1 MFDKQWVYYSE
12 KNKNVHGSSCPDID
26 PDNKYH
32 LPEFIKNLLA
42 NRLSLGSFTLDSYF
56 NPCIDNLSSPF
67 EIDGMMDAVD
77 RILMAQESDEKVTV
91 FGDYDCDGITA
102 TFVLYHFLTKYMN
115 MNVDYYIPNRLTEG
129 YGMSEQSVR
138 KIADSGTTLIITV
151 DNGIA
156 AANEIQLLAEM
167 GVDVVVTDHHKK
179 PEIIPDACAVVDP
192 VNSRENDP
200 NKYLA
205 GCGVAFKLVC
215 ALAIELGIPEVTE
228 AYIPVVSVGTIGD
241 SVPLLGDNRIIV
253 RHGLEHM
260 VDTTVT
266 GLKALLEQ
274 MPARKNSSGGVTGSY
289 IMYSIVPK
297 INAAGRLG
305 NSQMALEMLLCEN
318 MNQASELATRLIDE
332 NTKRQEKE
340 SEIASQATNAQ
351 NILTKDSDA
360 IVIAYNKDWHHG
372 VIGIVASRLVEK
384 FNKPSFVMAA
394 AEDNTIVGSGR
405 SVDGFDL
412 HAALTHAK
420 EYIVKFGGHEAA
432 CGLTIS
438 LDNVQPFI
446 EKINEYAQ
454 SFTDKQLPPPHIVI
468 DSLVDPEE
476 LTVQN
481 IELLDKMEPFGMG
494 NPEPVLCIPSL
505 QVERCSLVGADGK
518 HVKIRFSYIG
528 SNNEKKYIDGIAFS
542 KSAFAPL
549 IGKTKKAG
557 VVFTPSIN
565 TWNGVTS
572 VSLLITDICDGEYS
586 IDKDLRCVYNDAYIT
601 CRGFTLDRNILAHV
615 YKAMSSASQ
624 RFGQD
629 DIMKIRDTLQNHG
642 INCTWYILKTA
653 LAVFT
658 ELGLIK
664 KLNKGMYECIAQQDR
679 VDLAASKIFT
689 GNTAQRKDNNG
700 LQ

>member
-1 MFDKQWVYYSE
+1 MFDKQWVYY
-12 KNKNVHGSSCPDID
+12 NKNDINIEGTICPDID
-26 PDNKYH
+26 SQYQ

-42 NRLSLGSFTLDSYF
+42 KRLVAGSFTIDNYF
-56 NPCIDNLSSPF
+56 NPSIENLCSPF
-67 EIDGMMDAVD
+67 EIEGMMDAVD

-102 TFVLYHFLTKYMN
+102 TFVLYHFLTKHMN
-115 MNVDYYIPNRLTEG
+115 MNVDYYVPNRLTEG

-156 AANEIQLLAEM
+156 AAEEIQLLAQM

-192 VNSRENDP
+192 VDTSETNP

-215 ALAIELGIPEVTE
+215 ALALELGMPEASE

-260 VDTTVT
+260 SDTTVT

-274 MPARKNSSGGVTGSY
+274 VPPRKNSSGGVTGSY

-305 NSQMALEMLLCEN
+305 NSQMALELLLCED
-318 MNQASELATRLIDE
+318 MNRASELAASLIDE

-340 SEIASQATNAQ
+340 SEIASQATNTK
-351 NILTKDSDA
+351 NILTRDSDS

-412 HAALTHAK
+412 HAALTYAK
-420 EYIVKFGGHEAA
+420 EHIVKFGGHEAA
-432 CGLTIS
+432 CGLTIC

-446 EKINEYAQ
+446 EKVNEYAQ
-454 SFTDKQLPPPHIVI
+454 SFKDKQLPPPHIVI

-505 QVERCSLVGADGK
+505 TIECCSLVGSDGK
-518 HVKIRFSYIG
+518 HVKIRFSYID

-549 IGKTKKAG
+549 IGKIKKAG

-565 TWNGVTS
+565 TWNGVTG

-601 CRGFTLDRNILAHV
+601 CRGFTLDRNILAQV
-615 YKAMSSASQ
+615 YKAIRTVSEK
-624 RFGQD
+624 FGPD
-629 DIMKIRDTLQNHG
+629 DIIKIRDTLQGHG
-642 INCTWYILKTA
+642 INCTWYILRTA
-653 LAVFT
+653 LAIFT

-664 KLNKGMYECIAQQDR
+664 KLNKGMYECVTCGDR
-679 VDLAASKIFT
+679 VDLATSKIFT
-689 GNTAQRKDNNG
+689 SNTAKRI
-700 LQ
+700 

>member
-1 MFDKQWVYYSE
+1 MFDKQWVYNNE
-12 KNKNVHGSSCPDID
+12 NDID
-26 PDNKYH
+26 TKGLSCADIDATGEYQ
-32 LPEFIKNLLA
+32 LPGFIKNLLA
-42 NRLSLGSFTLDSYF
+42 KRLAAGSFTPENYF
-56 NPCIDNLSSPF
+56 NPRIENLSSPF
-67 EIDGMMDAVD
+67 DIEGMTDAVD
-77 RILMAQESDEKVTV
+77 RILMAQEADEKVTV

-102 TFVLYHFLTKYMN
+102 TFVLYHFLTKHMN

-138 KIADSGTTLIITV
+138 KVADSGTTLIITV

-156 AANEIQLLAEM
+156 AANEIRLLAEL

-192 VNSRENDP
+192 VNSSDADP

-215 ALAIELGIPEVTE
+215 ALAIELGMPEIT
-228 AYIPVVSVGTIGD
+228 ATYIPVVSVGTVGD

-253 RHGLEHM
+253 RYGLEHM
-260 VDTTVT
+260 TATVVT
-266 GLKALLEQ
+266 GLKALLDLV
-274 MPARKNSSGGVTGSY
+274 PARRSQEVGVTASY

-305 NSQMALEMLLCEN
+305 NSQMALELLLCEN
-318 MNQASELATRLIDE
+318 TEQTSNLAARLIDE

-340 SEIASQATNAQ
+340 SEIASQATIAQ

-384 FNKPSFVMAA
+384 FNKPAFVMAA
-394 AEDNTIVGSGR
+394 AEENTIVGSGR
-405 SVDGFDL
+405 SVEGFDL
-412 HAALTHAK
+412 HAALTYAK
-420 EYIVKFGGHEAA
+420 EHIVKFGGHEAA
-432 CGLTIS
+432 CGLTIC

-446 EKINEYAQ
+446 NKVNEYAQ
-454 SFTDKQLPPPHIVI
+454 SFKDKQLPPPHIVI

-481 IELLDKMEPFGMG
+481 VELLSKMEPFGVG
-494 NPEPVLCIPSL
+494 NPEPVLCIPAL
-505 QVERCSLVGADGK
+505 TIERLSLVGMDGK
-518 HVKIRFSYIG
+518 HVKIRFSYID

-542 KSAFAPL
+542 KSAYAPL
-549 IGKTKKAG
+549 IGKTRKAG
-557 VVFTPSIN
+557 VVFTPSVN
-565 TWNGVTS
+565 TWQGVTD

-601 CRGFTLDRNILAHV
+601 CRGFTLDRNILAQI
-615 YKAMSSASQ
+615 YKSVNAIGQ
-624 RFGQD
+624 RFGQE
-629 DIMKIRDTLQNHG
+629 DIIKIHDMLQVHG

-664 KLNKGMYECIAQQDR
+664 KLNKGVYECVTCHDR
-679 VDLAASKIFT
+679 VDLTMSKIFT
-689 GNTAQRKDNNG
+689 CNTARRKD
-700 LQ
+700 

>member
-12 KNKNVHGSSCPDID
+12 KNKNAHGSSCPDID

-32 LPEFIKNLLA
+32 LPGFIKNLLA

-56 NPCIDNLSSPF
+56 NPCIDNLSSPY
-67 EIDGMMDAVD
+67 EIDGMTDAVD
-77 RILMAQESDEKVTV
+77 RILMAQETEEKVTV

-138 KIADSGTTLIITV
+138 KIADNGTTLIITV

-156 AANEIQLLAEM
+156 AVNEIQLLAEL

-192 VNSRENDP
+192 VDSELSNP

-215 ALAIELGIPEVTE
+215 ALATELGMPEVTL

-241 SVPLLGDNRIIV
+241 SVPLVGDNRIIV
-253 RHGLEHM
+253 RYGLEHITSTE
-260 VDTTVT
+260 VI
-266 GLKALLEQ
+266 GLKALLDQ
-274 MPARKNSSGGVTGSY
+274 LPPRKNSEGGVTGSY

-305 NSQMALEMLLCEN
+305 NSQMALELLLCEKSDK
-318 MNQASELATRLIDE
+318 AYELATRLIDE

-412 HAALTHAK
+412 HAALTYAK
-420 EYIVKFGGHEAA
+420 EHIVKYGGHEAA
-432 CGLTIS
+432 CGLTIC

-454 SFTDKQLPPPHIVI
+454 HLNDKQLPPPHIII

-481 IELLDKMEPFGMG
+481 IELLDKMEPFGTG
-494 NPEPVLCIPSL
+494 NPEPILCIPSL
-505 QVERCSLVGADGK
+505 QIERCSLVGADGK
-518 HVKIRFSYIG
+518 HVKIRFSYID

-542 KSAFAPL
+542 KSAYATL
-549 IGKTKKAG
+549 ISKIKKAG

-601 CRGFTLDRNILAHV
+601 CRGFTLDRNILAQV
-615 YKAMSSASQ
+615 YKAMSSAPQ
-624 RFGQD
+624 RFGPD
-629 DIMKIRDTLQNHG
+629 DIIKIRDTLQLHG
-642 INCTWYILKTA
+642 INCTWYILKAA
-653 LAVFT
+653 LNIFT
-658 ELGLIK
+658 ELGLTK
-664 KLNKGMYECIAQQDR
+664 KLNKGMYECVTCRDK
-679 VDLAASKIFT
+679 VDLTESKIYRS
-689 GNTAQRKDNNG
+689 NTAQRTE
-700 LQ
+700 